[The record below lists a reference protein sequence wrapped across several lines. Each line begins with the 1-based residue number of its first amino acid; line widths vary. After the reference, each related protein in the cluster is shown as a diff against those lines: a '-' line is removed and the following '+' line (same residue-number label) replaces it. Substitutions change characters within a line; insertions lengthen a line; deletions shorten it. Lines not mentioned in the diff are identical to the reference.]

1 MHMSEETEARYREA
15 VELVNLSDLERR
27 GSRAYRTLQAYKT
40 GERRVTDEAARE
52 LVEYLRDRAGKLN
65 EAAERLAAAM
75 EKEVEG

>member
-1 MHMSEETEARYREA
+1 MHMSAETEARYREA
-15 VELVNLSDLERR
+15 VELVNLSDLERW